1 MMRAKILIVD
11 VEESLRY
18 TFSTFLSDEGHE
30 VSTAKNYDDALEKIT
45 KTDFDLIFMDI
56 ILGGQSGIELLQEN
70 KRLCQKCPVI
80 MITGYPSIE
89 TASDALRLG
98 AFDYI
103 LKPIQQETLIHTANM
118 ALKFKSIQDE
128 NEKYRSNLEVLF
140 DSIKDSIIT
149 VDENLTVTAI
159 NKAAVET
166 CGISKDLLGKS
177 LEDFKNTCL
186 CKHDTDCS
194 CKCIEA
200 MIKTVRTKKDV
211 EVYRTE
217 CSISSPAKQVVTI
230 KTSPLLNRHDKFTG
244 ALMVISDETRIN
256 ELERNL
262 RERLGFHNIIGQNQ
276 KMQKIYSLMEDLAN
290 VETNVLITGE
300 SGTGKELIAEALHYT
315 GNRSNY
321 PLVKVNCSA
330 LSENLLESE
339 LFGHVK
345 GAFTGADRN
354 KVGRF
359 ELAGKGTIFL
369 DEIGDI
375 SPRMQLR
382 LLRAIQEKEFERVG
396 ESTSLKINA
405 RIIAA
410 TNQDLQQKVTAGEFR
425 EDLMFRLKVFEI
437 SLPPLRDRPDD
448 IPLLTKHFIEKM
460 NTKFNKKIIAAS
472 ENVQKIFLNY
482 TWPGNIRELEH
493 SMEHAFVIAKQDI
506 LTVDLLPSSLVK
518 FSINNGPSINKQEN
532 LEPDIILNALKRSGW
547 NKSKAA
553 RLLNITVRTI
563 YRKIEKYDLKE
574 RENI

>member
-11 VEESLRY
+11 DEESLRY

-103 LKPIQQETLIHTANM
+103 LKPIQQETLIHTAKM

-140 DSIKDSIIT
+140 NSIKDSIIT